1 MKYPCIWTYTIIG
14 QDEED
19 LRLLAGEVAKGTP
32 HHVKFSKLS
41 EGKRYA
47 SMHVDIEVASEEERN
62 RYFKAFQSDPRVKYV
77 L

>member
-1 MKYPCIWTYTIIG
+1 MTR
-14 QDEED
+14 QSVLAALAEHDD
-19 LRLLAGEVAKGTP
+19 AGEVVFLEQHGFDSGEYFLV
-32 HHVKFSKLS
+32 H